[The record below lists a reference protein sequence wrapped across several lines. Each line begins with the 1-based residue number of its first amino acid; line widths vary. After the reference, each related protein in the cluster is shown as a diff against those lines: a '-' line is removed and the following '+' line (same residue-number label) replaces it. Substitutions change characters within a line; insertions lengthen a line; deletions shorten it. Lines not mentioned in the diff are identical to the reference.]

1 MNSDYQTDSKDINDK
16 LFECS
21 FLLISLLL
29 KQYKENAIDKI
40 TFINHSQKKIMYLL
54 NNFDKVKD
62 GTKKTTIKC
71 IMNEC
76 LEINSNAN

>member
-1 MNSDYQTDSKDINDK
+1 MKSDYKADSKGINDK

-62 GTKKTTIKC
+62 GTKKTTIESL
-71 IMNEC
+71 MNEC